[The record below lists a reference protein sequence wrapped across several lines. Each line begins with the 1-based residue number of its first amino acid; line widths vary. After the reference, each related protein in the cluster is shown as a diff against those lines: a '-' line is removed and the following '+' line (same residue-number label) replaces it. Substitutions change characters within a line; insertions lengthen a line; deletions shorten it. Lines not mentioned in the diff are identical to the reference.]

1 MRLTQ
6 SFVFSV
12 ASGNTSLYE
21 LRIIFKIVEAAQ
33 PVLKGLY
40 LAQNL
45 TQLSHNYDNV
55 QIKLPISSLVAD
67 STHNYEVVRAACRN
81 LMSKVY
87 EIWDESNQ
95 SYFATP
101 LIYNFYTQKGEGIL
115 HFFVARRV
123 FDAILDFRRGY
134 CQYELNIAN
143 SIKSANAARMYILMC
158 SQPAP
163 ISFGVDYLKKM
174 FGVDAKYKQT
184 RDFIKRVIEP
194 SRKELEAMRVSSF
207 AYEAVKTG
215 CKVTSI
221 RFTPIH
227 RREHTTEEL
236 AAMVS
241 VTALVDTEVRIF
253 LINAFGFSVKELGAH
268 KVLLEQF
275 CKLPYK
281 FDVLYSLRDRV
292 RRKGKSKGYVIEA
305 LRSEVKSYKDRL
317 QHIKIAAK

>member
-55 QIKLPISSLVAD
+55 QIKLPVSSLVAD

-163 ISFGVDYLKKM
+163 ISFGIDYLKKM
-174 FGVDAKYKQT
+174 FGVEAKYKQT
-184 RDFIKRVIEP
+184 RDFIKRIIEP
-194 SRKELEAMRVSSF
+194 SRRELEAMRVSSF
-207 AYEAVKTG
+207 AYEPIKTG

-253 LINAFGFSVKELGAH
+253 LINAFGFTVKELGAH

-305 LRSEVKSYKDRL
+305 LRSEVKGYKDRL

>member
-1 MRLTQ
+1 MT
-6 SFVFSV
+6 
-12 ASGNTSLYE
+12 
-21 LRIIFKIVEAAQ
+21 
-33 PVLKGLY
+33 
-40 LAQNL
+40 
-45 TQLSHNYDNV
+45 
-55 QIKLPISSLVAD
+55 
-67 STHNYEVVRAACRN
+67 
-81 LMSKVY
+81 KVY
-87 EIWDESNQ
+87 EVWDESNQ

-134 CQYELNIAN
+134 CQFELNIAN

-174 FGVDAKYKQT
+174 FGVEDKYKQT

-194 SRKELEAMRVSSF
+194 SRRELEAMRVSSF
-207 AYEAVKTG
+207 AYEPIKTG

-253 LINAFGFSVKELGAH
+253 MINAFGFSVKELGAH

-305 LRSEVKSYKDRL
+305 LRSEVKGYKDRL
-317 QHIKIAAK
+317 QNIKIAAK

>member
-55 QIKLPISSLVAD
+55 QIKLPVSSLVAD

-163 ISFGVDYLKKM
+163 ISFGIDYLKKM
-174 FGVDAKYKQT
+174 FGVEAKYKQT

-317 QHIKIAAK
+317 QHIKIAAR